1 MPTPMPRLRVLALA
15 AAVLPLL
22 AAASSVA
29 AQVEPEAIT
38 EAGDGPAVPAARGGR
53 PISLGLLL
61 GGGVALGEDANP
73 WGFGFGVR
81 GGYNLGPWFFGGR
94 FVYHVGSSIDV
105 TTSGLSTAEV
115 SYSLWEL
122 SGEAGYD
129 VVLAPKLV
137 LRPSVGLGL
146 LSVISSADLPLFAG
160 SLESEGT
167 NTHLLL
173 AFGASALYDITD
185 MWFAGL
191 DLRFPI
197 GLGGDSVVGLT
208 FYGNGG
214 VRF

>member
-1 MPTPMPRLRVLALA
+1 MQTLLPRLRVLALA
-15 AAVLPLL
+15 AAVLPLV
-22 AAASSVA
+22 AAASSAA
-29 AQVEPEAIT
+29 AQVEPESIT
-38 EAGDGPAVPAARGGR
+38 ESGDGPAVPAARGGR

-61 GGGVALGEDANP
+61 GAGVAFQDANP

-94 FVYHVGSSIDV
+94 FVYHVGSSTEV
-105 TTSGLSTAEV
+105 TTDGLSTAEI

-129 VVLAPKLV
+129 FLLAPKLV
-137 LRPSVGLGL
+137 VRPNVGLGV
-146 LSVISSADLPLFAG
+146 LSVISSADVPLFGG

-208 FYGNGG
+208 FYANGG